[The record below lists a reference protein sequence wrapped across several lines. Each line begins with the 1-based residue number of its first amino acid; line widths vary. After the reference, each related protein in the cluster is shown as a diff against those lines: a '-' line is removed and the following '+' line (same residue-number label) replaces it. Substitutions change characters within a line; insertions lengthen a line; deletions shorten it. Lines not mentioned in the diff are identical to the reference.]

1 MANRGQSFVASLSEF
16 LKNRLK
22 IAILKFSIISAG
34 EVGVGA
40 VNTTGQT
47 WLIIT
52 VVCGFVGWQKIMNR
66 FLKISINYLN
76 FILYTLNYAT
86 LGSLLGSATY

>member
-1 MANRGQSFVASLSEF
+1 MTNNNWIIIILRLMANRGQSFVASLSEF

-66 FLKISINYLN
+66 FLKKYIFSWQ
-76 FILYTLNYAT
+76 
-86 LGSLLGSATY
+86 

>member
-1 MANRGQSFVASLSEF
+1 M
-16 LKNRLK
+16 
-22 IAILKFSIISAG
+22 
-34 EVGVGA
+34 GA

-66 FLKISINYLN
+66 FLKKYFFHGNDASFEIIVPRFPSHENYISLS
-76 FILYTLNYAT
+76 
-86 LGSLLGSATY
+86 LGAN